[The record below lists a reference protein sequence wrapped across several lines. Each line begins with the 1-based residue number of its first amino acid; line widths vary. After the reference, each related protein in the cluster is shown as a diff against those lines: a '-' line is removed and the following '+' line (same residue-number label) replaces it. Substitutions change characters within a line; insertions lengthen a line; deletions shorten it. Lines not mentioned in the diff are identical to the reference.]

1 MVQVRRVRRIIRKFD
16 PWTVLKVSLVLY
28 FVLALAVLLGA
39 VIFWELLNAAGIPQ
53 KIDATLAKITIDF
66 IEGSIIPAEESLF
79 KATIFLAI
87 SWVVLATGFT
97 TLGALM
103 YNLISDIVGGIE
115 VIVLEES
122 MQQQVEVHV
131 PIAPAPALTR
141 PTRTPPP
148 TRPASLGDEDMVDVD
163 QPTEVIPTV

>member
-28 FVLALAVLLGA
+28 FVLALAAVFGA
-39 VIFWELLNAAGIPQ
+39 VIFWELLGAAGIPQ
-53 KIDATLAKITIDF
+53 KIDATLAKITTDF

-79 KATIFLAI
+79 KATIFLSI

-103 YNLISDIVGGIE
+103 YNLISDVVGGIE

-122 MQQQVEVHV
+122 MQQQVQVQV
-131 PIAPAPALTR
+131 PVVPAPVF
-141 PTRTPPP
+141 TPPP
-148 TRPASLGDEDMVDVD
+148 TPPPSSRPASLGDEEMVDVD
-163 QPTEVIPTV
+163 QATEVNPTV

>member
-1 MVQVRRVRRIIRKFD
+1 
-16 PWTVLKVSLVLY
+16 
-28 FVLALAVLLGA
+28 
-39 VIFWELLNAAGIPQ
+39 
-53 KIDATLAKITIDF
+53 
-66 IEGSIIPAEESLF
+66 
-79 KATIFLAI
+79 
-87 SWVVLATGFT
+87 
-97 TLGALM
+97 
-103 YNLISDIVGGIE
+103 
-115 VIVLEES
+115 VLEES